1 MRDKDDSELI
11 KCAAA
16 GDGAAFSTLLER
28 HYMTIYR
35 MAFRFCGGKQD
46 AEDVTQLA
54 CMKLAQNLHAFKF
67 QSSFTTWLYTLIL
80 NTARDWRR
88 SQARHERGAVAIE
101 WAEGQKD
108 DRENA
113 EDQLEIR
120 EKFAA
125 VHALPEPEREIIWL
139 VYGEGLSHKEVAKI
153 IGCSEGT
160 ISWRIH
166 EARKILK
173 ASTVKSPLKPGKEA

>member
-1 MRDKDDSELI
+1 
-11 KCAAA
+11 
-16 GDGAAFSTLLER
+16 
-28 HYMTIYR
+28 MTIYR
-35 MAFRFCGGKQD
+35 MAFRFCGGRED

-54 CMKLAQNLHAFKF
+54 CIKLAQNLHGFQF

-101 WAEGQKD
+101 WAETEADSGK
-108 DRENA
+108 NA
-113 EDQLEIR
+113 EDQLEMTQ
-120 EKFAA
+120 KFAA
-125 VHALPEPEREIIWL
+125 IHALPEPEREIIWL
-139 VYGEGLSHKEVAKI
+139 VYGEGLSHKEAARI
-153 IGCSEGT
+153 IGCAEST

-173 ASTVKSPLKPGKEA
+173 SQFKAGKEA